1 MSDLLTAEDL
11 LKTDEDIAQ
20 QEEDENLEG
29 LFDLIIPPG
38 VPQDI
43 IMELIEE
50 FNLEPVDRTV
60 NVNIAETDPRD
71 VLALR
76 GNEES
81 INGAH
86 DLMME
91 LLKELI
97 GE

>member
-11 LKTDEDIAQ
+11 LKTEEDIAQ
-20 QEEDENLEG
+20 QVEEEDLEG
-29 LFDLIIPPG
+29 VFDLIIPPG

-60 NVNIAETDPRD
+60 NINVAETDPRD

-81 INGAH
+81 INAAY

-97 GE
+97 EE